1 MQSPRT
7 QGGTRTSTPEVRG
20 KHAKHQDT
28 MPPIKKSAESKY
40 LFLLTNFRRLGM
52 LRRPKPTDSESDL
65 LQEQEHFL
73 ASGSAPAASVT
84 RRADKRRGDNASA
97 DSDESRANPRDVV
110 TIEDL
115 PDELPTL
122 TPAPPKKSCSKKGRV
137 RFENEDPEELLD
149 RHDTH
154 ISAVL
159 SRIVERDTSAVP
171 VLLPAFTSTAF
182 PKVLHHSTLNKQG
195 REPGGRKSIF
205 ARHVAAQKAKPGCG
219 EKNEPKVSSTQASES
234 RPAQGTADGPLLVS
248 GQGLGPDRAVE
259 TLKIHQENQARLQR
273 MSQSEILEEQ
283 KVLLAQLDPRLVD
296 FVRSRKAQNASSSTS
311 SSMEKSVCPDQS
323 LTETKAPAPHYSDSV
338 PDSQEVTMDTDE
350 EDETEHTNH
359 HPITVEQL
367 PIKPE
372 KEWLHM
378 DKLEPEKLEWMRD
391 LPAPR
396 KQGTKKAMQAR
407 FDFSGILLPPTEDLP
422 THLGLHHHGEEPELA
437 GYSLQELFVLSRSQL
452 TQQRS
457 LALNTL
463 AHILSK
469 ARAGEYS
476 SCVKGNVL
484 ASLLDAGLLFLL
496 RFSLDD
502 SVEGVMSAAVRAL
515 RAMLVSTDDEENLD
529 SMFPWLLGMAAFPLV
544 PQVHKEEDED
554 DEGLNEFTKE
564 TEKEKEE
571 RKLDHDVAQQDVI
584 KGLLKMQLLQRL
596 RYILEVVRPSPQTV
610 LDILQVLIRIARHST
625 SAATQILDCPRLME
639 TVMSDFLPCSW
650 TPLTSPTP
658 LSLYGLPV
666 STAMKLLRVLA
677 SAGRHACAR
686 ILNSLGGKERL
697 SRFLSVEPSE
707 LLLQSGENICCSTEA
722 LRLWAVAAS
731 YGQACNLYKDL
742 YPVLVKALQA
752 AHKPC
757 APSESLLVLELQR
770 VKSLLV
776 LLTQVTHTAGC
787 HQELQSGLLSSQ
799 GAECLPPPPVTWSHV
814 SGLQPT
820 LTGILKGCVRKLDDP
835 SQRSSTLSLLPS
847 YLIYMGAYYSQFSV
861 QSSFQPV
868 QCLQELEALTTEV
881 FLPLVSHQVFHSMM
895 GSLRSSSVICKP
907 GLSTSARE
915 VVPSLP
921 GLGSSRV
928 KISSLLG
935 PESPLPL
942 FTALFYLLDIIVTI
956 HRGLTKSFSS
966 IILSD
971 SVLAYLQS
979 CVGVTP
985 SVSHA
990 SAWILRH
997 EHQFL
1002 YLILRLALR
1011 LVPADPEVKKHASLF
1026 HQVALALLS
1035 WLLPGSEY
1043 LVYELVSTMIFNL
1056 DLFPEAGGG
1065 GPEAVTL
1072 AELRLKETSC
1082 HSPSPGP
1089 LLRDS
1094 LAQLPSIRAC
1104 YLTHLAYLEPAVIT
1118 SRERHLGRNPW
1129 LSSQLLPELSGPS
1142 LPSDWAFLPLVSL
1155 YERIGVS
1162 QGGGLRA
1169 ELLPAGSVQ
1178 SLTHCLQWLL
1188 VLESFRE
1195 RALQLVPPVA
1205 KLARL
1210 VCVFMCSSDIF
1221 LERPVKELTW
1231 ALLRE
1236 LTRPGHLEALD
1247 LSLPPPG
1254 LASFHDLYSALLAQY
1269 EAVSFGDTLF
1279 GCFVLLPL
1287 QRRYSVSMRLAVFG
1301 EHVSILRSLGVS
1313 LEQLPIALE
1322 NFTSPSEDSL
1332 PLLRLYF
1339 RALVTKALRRNWCPV
1354 LYAVAVAHL
1363 NAFIFSQ
1370 DAVPQEVESSRRSL
1384 LRKTYYLTD
1393 EVLRSHL
1400 LLFRQPQQL
1409 SELGFST
1416 YEQLP
1421 PIRACRLQSVI
1432 ETKEGN
1438 D

>member
-1 MQSPRT
+1 
-7 QGGTRTSTPEVRG
+7 
-20 KHAKHQDT
+20 
-28 MPPIKKSAESKY
+28 
-40 LFLLTNFRRLGM
+40 M

-65 LQEQEHFL
+65 LKEQERFL
-73 ASGSAPAASVT
+73 ASKSTPSANVT

-97 DSDESRANPRDVV
+97 ESDESCVNPRDVV
-110 TIEDL
+110 TIADL
-115 PDELPTL
+115 PDELPAL
-122 TPAPPKKSCSKKGRV
+122 TPAPAKKSCSKKERV

-171 VLLPAFTSTAF
+171 VLLPDFTSTAF
-182 PKVLHHSTLNKQG
+182 PKVLHRSTVKQG
-195 REPGGRKSIF
+195 AAPGGRKSIF
-205 ARHVAAQKAKPGCG
+205 ARHIAAQKAKAGCE
-219 EKNEPKVSSTQASES
+219 EKNESKVSKTQASES
-234 RPAQGTADGPLLVS
+234 RPTQGTAVPLLVS

-259 TLKIHQENQARLQR
+259 TLKIHQENQARLQA

-283 KVLLAQLDPRLVD
+283 KLLLAQLDPRLVD
-296 FVRSRKAQNASSSTS
+296 FVKSRKAQNVSSSASSSTENS
-311 SSMEKSVCPDQS
+311 GSPDQS
-323 LTETKAPAPHYSDSV
+323 LPKNKAQILSHSEAK
-338 PDSQEVTMDTDE
+338 PDSQEVSMDTDE
-350 EDETEHTNH
+350 EDETESN
-359 HPITVEQL
+359 HPITVEEL
-367 PIKPE
+367 PVKPE

-396 KQGTKKAMQAR
+396 KQSTKKAMQAR
-407 FDFSGILLPPTEDLP
+407 FDFSGNLLPPTSDLP

-437 GYSLQELFVLSRSQL
+437 GYSLQELFLLSRSQL

-476 SCVKGNVL
+476 SCMKSNVL

-502 SVEGVMSAAVRAL
+502 SVEGVISAAVRGL
-515 RAMLVSTDDEENLD
+515 RALLVSNEDEENLD
-529 SMFPWLLGMAAFPLV
+529 NMFPWLLGTAAFPLV
-544 PQVHKEEDED
+544 PQLHTEKNNDD
-554 DEGLNEFTKE
+554 DEGLNDSTKE

-571 RKLDHDVAQQDVI
+571 RKLDHDVSQQDVI

-596 RYILEVVRPSPQTV
+596 RYILEMVRPSPETV
-610 LDILQVLIRIARHST
+610 LDILEVLIRIARHST

-639 TVMSDFLPCSW
+639 TVIFDFLPCSW
-650 TPLTSPTP
+650 TPLTSSTSH
-658 LSLYGLPV
+658 SLYGLPV
-666 STAMKLLRVLA
+666 SRALKLLRVLA
-677 SAGRHACAR
+677 GTGRHVCAR
-686 ILNSLGGKERL
+686 ILNNLGGKDRL

-707 LLLQSGENICCSTEA
+707 LLLEREENIRCSTEA

-752 AHKPC
+752 AHKPS
-757 APSESLLVLELQR
+757 APSESLLVLEMER

-787 HQELQSGLLSSQ
+787 HQELRSGLLSSQ

-847 YLIYMGAYYSQFSV
+847 YLIYLGAYYSQFSV
-861 QSSFQPV
+861 QASFQPV
-868 QCLQELEALTTEV
+868 QCLQELEVLTTEV
-881 FLPLVSHQVFHSMM
+881 LLPLVSSQVFHSMM
-895 GSLRSSSVICKP
+895 ASLGSSSIICKA
-907 GLSTSARE
+907 GSSTSLAE

-921 GLGSSRV
+921 CLCSFRF
-928 KISSLLG
+928 KMTSLLG
-935 PESPLPL
+935 PESPFSLC
-942 FTALFYLLDIIVTI
+942 TAVFYVLDIIVTI
-956 HRGLTKSFSS
+956 HRGLTKRFSS
-966 IILSD
+966 VILLD

-979 CVGVTP
+979 CVGATP

-990 SAWILRH
+990 TAWILRH
-997 EHQFL
+997 EHHLL
-1002 YLILRLALR
+1002 YLILRLAHR
-1011 LVPADPEVKKHASLF
+1011 LVPAEPEVKKHASLF

-1043 LVYELVSTMIFNL
+1043 LAHELASTMIFNQE
-1056 DLFPEAGGG
+1056 LFPEAGSG
-1065 GPEAVTL
+1065 GPEAVAL
-1072 AELRLKETSC
+1072 AELQLQETSS
-1082 HSPSPGP
+1082 HSPSPVP

-1094 LAQLPSIRAC
+1094 LTQLPSIRAC

-1142 LPSDWAFLPLVSL
+1142 LPSDWAFLPLISL

-1169 ELLPAGSVQ
+1169 ESLPAGSVQ
-1178 SLTHCLQWLL
+1178 SLVHCLQWLL
-1188 VLESFRE
+1188 VLESFRKQ
-1195 RALQLVPPVA
+1195 ALKLVPPVA

-1210 VCVFMCSSDIF
+1210 LCVFLCSSDIF
-1221 LERPVKELTW
+1221 LEKPVKELTW
-1231 ALLRE
+1231 VLLRE
-1236 LTRPGHLEALD
+1236 LTKPGHLEALD

-1269 EAVSFGDTLF
+1269 EAVSFGDSLF
-1279 GCFVLLPL
+1279 GCFILLPL

-1322 NFTSPSEDSL
+1322 KFTSPAEDSL

-1339 RALVTKALRRNWCPV
+1339 RALVTRALRRTWCPV

-1363 NAFIFSQ
+1363 NTFIFSQ
-1370 DAVPQEVESSRRSL
+1370 DTVPQDVETTRRGL

-1400 LLFRQPQQL
+1400 LLFRLPQQH

-1421 PIRACRLQSVI
+1421 PIRASWLRSII

>member
-1 MQSPRT
+1 
-7 QGGTRTSTPEVRG
+7 
-20 KHAKHQDT
+20 
-28 MPPIKKSAESKY
+28 
-40 LFLLTNFRRLGM
+40 LGM
-52 LRRPKPTDSESDL
+52 LRRPNPTDSELDL
-65 LQEQEHFL
+65 LQDQERFL
-73 ASGSAPAASVT
+73 ASGSTPAAKVT

-97 DSDESRANPRDVV
+97 DSDESHVNLRDVV
-110 TIEDL
+110 AIADL

-122 TPAPPKKSCSKKGRV
+122 TPAPPKKSCSKKERV
-137 RFENEDPEELLD
+137 RFENDDPEELLD

-159 SRIVERDTSAVP
+159 SKIVERDTSAVP

-182 PKVLHHSTLNKQG
+182 PKVLHRSTVNNQEKATRGQ
-195 REPGGRKSIF
+195 KSIF
-205 ARHVAAQKAKPGCG
+205 ARHIAAQKAKTGYG
-219 EKNEPKVSSTQASES
+219 EKNKSKVGNTQASES
-234 RPAQGTADGPLLVS
+234 RPVQGTADGPLMVS
-248 GQGLGPDRAVE
+248 GQGLGPDSAME
-259 TLKIHQENQARLQR
+259 TKKIHQENQAKLQG

-283 KVLLAQLDPRLVD
+283 KLLLAQLDPRLVD
-296 FVRSRKAQNASSSTS
+296 FVRSWKAHNSSSSTS
-311 SSMEKSVCPDQS
+311 SSINKSVCPDQS
-323 LTETKAPAPHYSDSV
+323 LTESKAPASHYSDSA
-338 PDSQEVTMDTDE
+338 PDSQEATMDT
-350 EDETEHTNH
+350 EDEVETEPTNH
-359 HPITVEQL
+359 QPITVEQL

-396 KQGTKKAMQAR
+396 QQGTQKAMQAR
-407 FDFSGILLPPTEDLP
+407 FDFSGNLLPPTEDLP

-437 GYSLQELFVLSRSQL
+437 GYSLQELFLLSRSQL

-476 SCVKGNVL
+476 SCIKGNVL

-502 SVEGVMSAAVRAL
+502 SIEGVMSAAVRAL
-515 RAMLVSTDDEENLD
+515 QALLVSTEDEENLD
-529 SMFPWLLGMAAFPLV
+529 NMFPWLLGMAAFPLV
-544 PQVHKEEDED
+544 PQLQKEDDED
-554 DEGLNEFTKE
+554 DDGLNESKKE
-564 TEKEKEE
+564 TEKEE
-571 RKLDHDVAQQDVI
+571 RKLDHDIAQQDVI

-610 LDILQVLIRIARHST
+610 LGILEILIRIARHSL

-639 TVMSDFLPCSW
+639 TMMADFLPCSW
-650 TPLTSPTP
+650 SMLTSPSP
-658 LSLYGLPV
+658 PSLYGLPV
-666 STAMKLLRVLA
+666 SKALKLLRVLG

-686 ILNSLGGKERL
+686 ILNNLGGKERL

-707 LLLQSGENICCSTEA
+707 LLLESGESICCSTEA
-722 LRLWAVAAS
+722 LRLWAVSAS

-742 YPVLVKALQA
+742 YPVLMKALQA

-757 APSESLLVLELQR
+757 ALSESLLVHELHR

-814 SGLQPT
+814 SGLQPIVIS
-820 LTGILKGCVRKLDDP
+820 ILKGCMRKLDDP

-847 YLIYMGAYYSQFSV
+847 YLIYIGAYYSQLSL

-868 QCLQELEALTTEV
+868 QCLQELEALSTEV
-881 FLPLVSHQVFHSMM
+881 LLPLISNQVFIHMM
-895 GSLRSSSVICKP
+895 DSLRSSSVICKP
-907 GLSTSARE
+907 GVSTSDHT
-915 VVPSLP
+915 VPTLP
-921 GLGSSRV
+921 GLDSSRV
-928 KISSLLG
+928 KMTSLLG

-942 FTALFYLLDIIVTI
+942 CTALFYLLDIIVTI
-956 HRGLTKSFSS
+956 HRGLTKSFSAL
-966 IILSD
+966 ILSD
-971 SVLAYLQS
+971 SVLTYLKS
-979 CVGVTP
+979 CVGATP
-985 SVSHA
+985 SVSHTT
-990 SAWILRH
+990 AWILRH
-997 EHQFL
+997 EHHLL
-1002 YLILRLALR
+1002 YLILRLAHR
-1011 LVPADPEVKKHASLF
+1011 LVLAHPEVKKHASLF
-1026 HQVALALLS
+1026 HQVSLALLS

-1043 LVYELVSTMIFNL
+1043 LAHELMSTMIFNQ
-1056 DLFPEAGGG
+1056 DLFPCLVIHPALV
-1065 GPEAVTL
+1065 PYPCDAFT
-1072 AELRLKETSC
+1072 
-1082 HSPSPGP
+1082 
-1089 LLRDS
+1089 
-1094 LAQLPSIRAC
+1094 QLPSIRAC
-1104 YLTHLAYLEPAVIT
+1104 YLIQLAYLEPAVIM

-1142 LPSDWAFLPLVSL
+1142 LPSDWAFLPLISL

-1162 QGGGLRA
+1162 QGGGQRA
-1169 ELLPAGSVQ
+1169 ESLPAGSVQ
-1178 SLTHCLQWLL
+1178 SLIHCLQWLL

-1210 VCVFMCSSDIF
+1210 VCVFLCSSDIF

-1231 ALLRE
+1231 ALLHG
-1236 LTRPGHLEALD
+1236 LTRTGRLEALD
-1247 LSLPPPG
+1247 LSIPPPG

-1269 EAVSFGDTLF
+1269 EAVSFGDSLF
-1279 GCFVLLPL
+1279 GCFILLPL

-1301 EHVSILRSLGVS
+1301 EHVSILRSLGVL
-1313 LEQLPIALE
+1313 LEQLPIQLE
-1322 NFTSPSEDSL
+1322 KFTSPAEDSL
-1332 PLLRLYF
+1332 PMLRLYF
-1339 RALVTKALRRNWCPV
+1339 RALVTKALRRDWCPV

-1370 DAVPQEVESSRRSL
+1370 DAVPQEVETTRRSL

-1400 LLFRQPQQL
+1400 LLFRQTQQH

-1416 YEQLP
+1416 YEQLT

-1432 ETKEGN
+1432 ESKEGN

>member
-1 MQSPRT
+1 
-7 QGGTRTSTPEVRG
+7 
-20 KHAKHQDT
+20 
-28 MPPIKKSAESKY
+28 
-40 LFLLTNFRRLGM
+40 M
-52 LRRPKPTDSESDL
+52 LQRPKPTDSESDL
-65 LQEQEHFL
+65 LQEQERFL
-73 ASGSAPAASVT
+73 ASGSTPAASVT

-97 DSDESRANPRDVV
+97 GSDESRVNPRDVV
-110 TIEDL
+110 TIADL
-115 PDELPTL
+115 PDELPAL
-122 TPAPPKKSCSKKGRV
+122 TPAPPKKSCPKKEHV
-137 RFENEDPEELLD
+137 RFENEDPEELLE

-182 PKVLHHSTLNKQG
+182 PKVLHRSTGNKQG
-195 REPGGRKSIF
+195 TSLGGRKSIF
-205 ARHVAAQKAKPGCG
+205 ACHIAAQKAKTGG
-219 EKNEPKVSSTQASES
+219 EKKNESKVSNTQASES
-234 RPAQGTADGPLLVS
+234 TPAQGTADGPLLVS
-248 GQGLGPDRAVE
+248 GQGLGPDKAEE
-259 TLKIHQENQARLQR
+259 TLKIHQENEAKLQG

-283 KVLLAQLDPRLVD
+283 KLLLAQLDPRLVD
-296 FVRSRKAQNASSSTS
+296 FVRSRKAQNASCSMS
-311 SSMEKSVCPDQS
+311 SSIEKSVYPDQS
-323 LTETKAPAPHYSDSV
+323 LTESKALAPHYSDSV
-338 PDSQEVTMDTDE
+338 PDSQEFTMDTDE
-350 EDETEHTNH
+350 EDETEPTNH

-396 KQGTKKAMQAR
+396 KQGTKQAMQAR

-437 GYSLQELFVLSRSQL
+437 GYSLQELFLLSRSQL

-469 ARAGEYS
+469 ARVGEYS
-476 SCVKGNVL
+476 SCLKGNVL

-515 RAMLVSTDDEENLD
+515 RALLVSTEDEENLD
-529 SMFPWLLGMAAFPLV
+529 NMFPWLLGMAAFPLV
-544 PQVHKEEDED
+544 PQIYKEEDED
-554 DEGLNEFTKE
+554 DEGLNESTKE

-571 RKLDHDVAQQDVI
+571 RKLDYDVAQQDVM

-610 LDILQVLIRIARHST
+610 LDILGVLIRIARHST
-625 SAATQILDCPRLME
+625 SAATQILDCPRLIE

-666 STAMKLLRVLA
+666 STAVKLLRVLA

-686 ILNSLGGKERL
+686 ILSNLGGKERL

-707 LLLQSGENICCSTEA
+707 LLLESGENICCSTEA

-731 YGQACNLYKDL
+731 YGQACNLYKDM
-742 YPVLVKALQA
+742 YPVLVKALQV

-757 APSESLLVLELQR
+757 APSEALLVLELQR
-770 VKSLLV
+770 VKALLV

-799 GAECLPPPPVTWSHV
+799 WDECLPPPPVTWSHV

-881 FLPLVSHQVFHSMM
+881 LLPLISNQVFHNMM

-907 GLSTSARE
+907 GLSTSDLE
-915 VVPSLP
+915 DVPSLP

-928 KISSLLG
+928 KITSLLG
-935 PESPLPL
+935 PEFPLPL
-942 FTALFYLLDIIVTI
+942 CTALFNLLDIIMTI

-966 IILSD
+966 LIRLD
-971 SVLAYLQS
+971 SVLVYLQS
-979 CVGVTP
+979 CVGATP

-990 SAWILRH
+990 SAWILSH
-997 EHQFL
+997 EHHFL
-1002 YLILRLALR
+1002 YLVLRLAHR

-1043 LVYELVSTMIFNL
+1043 LAHELVSTMIFNQ
-1056 DLFPEAGGG
+1056 DLFPEAGSG

-1072 AELRLKETSC
+1072 AELRLREMSS

-1169 ELLPAGSVQ
+1169 ESLPAGSVQ

-1210 VCVFMCSSDIF
+1210 VCIFLCSSDIF

-1231 ALLRE
+1231 ALLRG

-1247 LSLPPPG
+1247 LSLSPPG
-1254 LASFHDLYSALLAQY
+1254 LASFHDLYSTLLAQY
-1269 EAVSFGDTLF
+1269 EAVSFGDSLF
-1279 GCFVLLPL
+1279 GCFILLPL

-1313 LEQLPIALE
+1313 LEKLPIALE
-1322 NFTSPSEDSL
+1322 KFTSPAEDSQ

-1339 RALVTKALRRNWCPV
+1339 RALVTRALRRNWCPV

-1370 DAVPQEVESSRRSL
+1370 DAVPQEVETTRRSL

-1393 EVLRSHL
+1393 EVLKNHL
-1400 LLFRQPQQL
+1400 LLFRLPQQH